1 LKNIKLSFN
10 SVRYLIFLENLLKK
24 ILGVVLKIR
33 YDVEAV
39 AQRQN
44 ELEKIMLNQN
54 QWKDGQT
61 LFEDQVDEFE
71 FCVPITNEA
80 SLNDFEQ
87 KLATSQSFKSNV
99 VSVKF
104 N

>member
-1 LKNIKLSFN
+1 M
-10 SVRYLIFLENLLKK
+10 KK

-33 YDVEAV
+33 YDLEAV

-44 ELEKIMLNQN
+44 ELEKIMLNQS
-54 QWKDGQT
+54 QWKDGQAQDGQ
-61 LFEDQVDEFE
+61 DQVDEFDLY
-71 FCVPITNEA
+71 VPMTNDD

-104 N
+104 NFTD

>member
-1 LKNIKLSFN
+1 
-10 SVRYLIFLENLLKK
+10 LKK

-33 YDVEAV
+33 YYLEAV

-44 ELEKIMLNQN
+44 ELEKIILNQS
-54 QWKDGQT
+54 QWKDGQA

-71 FCVPITNEA
+71 FCVPITNED

-87 KLATSQSFKSNV
+87 KLATSQSFKTSV

-104 N
+104 NLTNVYTIKCLKIVSYYTDT